1 MDSSFSIDTINWGLL
16 IVNTKVSLVVISKK
30 KIVFLSLKIVFVL
43 ANSIDPGKIPHDVPF
58 IQGLNCL
65 HKYEYRSHLYTESL
79 NVMHILCV

>member
-1 MDSSFSIDTINWGLL
+1 MDSSFSIDTINWGL
-16 IVNTKVSLVVISKK
+16 SSKYQGVTGCNFNK
-30 KIVFLSLKIVFVL
+30 IIVFLSLKIVFVL

-79 NVMHILCV
+79 NVMHILCF